1 MQLTI
6 LMPCLDE
13 AETVDVCVRAAK
25 RWLDGSGL
33 DGEVLVA
40 DNGSTDGSQQLAAA
54 AGARVVDVDR
64 RGYGA
69 ALQAGIDAAHG
80 RWVVMGD
87 ADDSYDFGDL
97 DGFVAALHDGAD
109 LVIGNRFAG
118 GVASGAMPFLHRY
131 LGNPLLSLLGRLM
144 FRVPIGDFHC
154 GLRGGRTEMLRSLDL
169 RTPGM
174 EYATEM
180 IVRAA
185 FAGVRIDEVPT
196 TLRPDGRSRPPH
208 LRTWTDGWRH
218 LRFMLLFS
226 PAWMFLVPGLVLF
239 VLGLVSATR
248 LAFGDVSI
256 GSVTL
261 SGTTLV
267 GSALL
272 AIVGFQLVIF
282 DTVSTLYSSSV
293 GLRPRRGPARW
304 LRHAFRL
311 ERGLMCGTVLMAAGL
326 VLGAVSVW
334 RWSRVDWGDLEP
346 VEQLR
351 IAVPAGLSFTL
362 GAMVFFAS
370 LLLSSIG
377 LDERLTFTRSSL
389 SRDDT

>member
-1 MQLTI
+1 
-6 LMPCLDE
+6 
-13 AETVDVCVRAAK
+13 
-25 RWLDGSGL
+25 
-33 DGEVLVA
+33 
-40 DNGSTDGSQQLAAA
+40 
-54 AGARVVDVDR
+54 
-64 RGYGA
+64 
-69 ALQAGIDAAHG
+69 
-80 RWVVMGD
+80 
-87 ADDSYDFGDL
+87 
-97 DGFVAALHDGAD
+97 
-109 LVIGNRFAG
+109 
-118 GVASGAMPFLHRY
+118 
-131 LGNPLLSLLGRLM
+131 
-144 FRVPIGDFHC
+144 
-154 GLRGGRTEMLRSLDL
+154 
-169 RTPGM
+169 
-174 EYATEM
+174 
-180 IVRAA
+180 
-185 FAGVRIDEVPT
+185 
-196 TLRPDGRSRPPH
+196 
-208 LRTWTDGWRH
+208 
-218 LRFMLLFS
+218 
-226 PAWMFLVPGLVLF
+226 
-239 VLGLVSATR
+239 VSATR